1 MRDALT
7 LYKLI
12 VLYMLSKVDF
22 PLTKTQ
28 IYDFILGREYTNFL
42 TLQKAIG
49 ELEEAGLIISQ
60 SVRNRTQLQI
70 TPEGLETLNFFR
82 GRIIEEIRTDIDQF
96 FHENK
101 IEMRNEMSVYAN
113 YRKNPSGEYD
123 AHLIAKDHGVDL
135 VNITLSV
142 PSEETAA
149 AICDNWQTKNQ
160 DIYQYLIRQL
170 F

>member
-1 MRDALT
+1 MHDTLT
-7 LYKLI
+7 LYNLI

-28 IYDFILGREYTNFL
+28 IYDFILDKGYTNFL
-42 TLQKAIG
+42 TLQQVIG
-49 ELEEAGLIISQ
+49 ELDEAGFLTSR
-60 SVRNRTQLQI
+60 SVRNRTQLSI

-82 GRIIEEIRTDIDQF
+82 GRINEGIRSDIDF
-96 FHENK
+96 YFHENK
-101 IEMRNEMSVYAN
+101 VEMRNEMSVYAN
-113 YRKNPSGEYD
+113 YRKNSSGEYD
-123 AHLIAKDHGVDL
+123 AHLIAKDHGADL

-160 DIYQYLIRQL
+160 DIYQYLICQL